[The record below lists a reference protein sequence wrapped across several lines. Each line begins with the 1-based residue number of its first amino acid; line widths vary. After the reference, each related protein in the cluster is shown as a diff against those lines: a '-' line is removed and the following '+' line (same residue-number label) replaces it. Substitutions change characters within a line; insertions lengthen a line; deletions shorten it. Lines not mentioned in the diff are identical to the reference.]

1 MEALL
6 KDIAGCK
13 TCEGLLPNPPLPVV
27 RASKSSK
34 ILVVGQAPGRLVH
47 ESGIPWNDPSG
58 NRLREWLQVDRDLF
72 YDKSVFALIPM
83 GFCYPGTGPGGD
95 YPPRKECAP
104 QWHAPLS
111 DQMPE
116 IRLTLLI
123 GAYAQKYYLGKRMKK
138 NLTETV
144 RATHEYFPEFI
155 ALPHPSPR
163 NNIWMKKNPWFE
175 QEVLPL
181 LKLRVNELIK

>member
-1 MEALL
+1 MKTLL
-6 KDIAGCK
+6 KSISECTLCK
-13 TCEGLLPNPPLPVV
+13 EHLPNPPLPVV
-27 RASKSSK
+27 RASKRSK

-58 NRLREWLQVDRDLF
+58 DRLRSWLGVDKELF
-72 YDKSVFALIPM
+72 YDTSVFALIPM
-83 GFCYPGTGPGGD
+83 GFCYPGTGNSGD
-95 YPPRKECAP
+95 FPPRKECAP
-104 QWHAPLS
+104 EWHQKLS

-123 GAYAQKYYLGKRMKK
+123 GAYAQKYYLGSRMKK

-144 RATHEYFPEFI
+144 MATHEYYPEFI

-175 QEVLPL
+175 EDVLPL
-181 LKLRVNELIK
+181 LRAASNEII